1 MTYLP
6 AASAT
11 PPADRP
17 PRVTAEYVDVAFD
30 AFVQSNFASW
40 VRLAHLYMGDR
51 AEAELVACEVT
62 LRLHETW
69 EEVLGRVRNLPLHAF
84 TLLRAEIEDRFAQRA
99 GEQMVENAAFL
110 RAMRAAR
117 EEFAVLAES
126 IGVYSA
132 ISRLPERQFQVIA
145 LRYVLGYDVK
155 RAAAMMGVSHQ
166 TISSLTYY
174 AKRALADALG
184 SAVRGTERGGREQD
198 ESELDQDTYKEVRA

>member
-1 MTYLP
+1 VTYLP